1 MFVRKAGAPIRLSPG
16 LTHNPYNRMERPA
29 KDKHCSLF
37 ATIIAY
43 KEKIF
48 YNIDT

>member
-1 MFVRKAGAPIRLSPG
+1 
-16 LTHNPYNRMERPA
+16 MERPA

-48 YNIDT
+48 YNIDTW